1 MPGIAQ
7 FWQTLRPLRKVGKL
21 RGVITVPAFEEA
33 CGPDDV
39 SYYSL
44 NSEWWNANIGAVTL
58 LDGTG
63 ITMEAWIK
71 VLGLNRAQNINVM
84 RFGLHRIELSTVG
97 VPVVTLDRNAM
108 TPLAVAAT
116 GPVPVYQWVHIAAT
130 CDGTNVYLYV
140 NFELVASS
148 ALGGTLDTTASDIY
162 IGDTGN
168 STGNSTGIQLNEV
181 RQWNYARTLEQLELA
196 AYAQRGSV
204 DVGLNSYFPFHD
216 GTGTT
221 TISNE
226 IAAKAYDLTPNP
238 HTGDGSGWVDDDS
251 CPYYLGASYYPLQ
264 FAIDTDSQAYS
275 LKYPARK
282 PYASVNFVPCIRWTE
297 DGEVKRYRL
306 WDAITGFDAAPEIP
320 EYHGERIPD
329 GSFLEIWN
337 LDGNRTVLLTEAFD
351 IETSILHVVENATT
365 TARTSD
371 ATPAANTEL
380 AEPFPLTPF
389 PLQFNTQQ
397 TF

>member
-33 CGPDDV
+33 CGPAFNCLEV
-39 SYYSL
+39 SNTGYVIGTAPSSFDLVDEMTIEAWVYPLFMYNTGGTLGRICNSSRYEVRLVSGGYVSFSTYKGSTQTLTSTITL
-44 NSEWWNANIGAVTL
+44 NAFEWNHIACTY
-58 LDGTG
+58 DGT
-63 ITMEAWIK
+63 TMRIYING
-71 VLGLNRAQNINVM
+71 VLNPG
-84 RFGLHRIELSTVG
+84 T
-97 VPVVTLDRNAM
+97 
-108 TPLAVAAT
+108 LAVAAPLT
-116 GPVPVYQWVHIAAT
+116 ARA
-130 CDGTNVYLYV
+130 
-140 NFELVASS
+140 
-148 ALGGTLDTTASDIY
+148 TASFNVV
-162 IGDTGN
+162 TN
-168 STGNSTGIQLNEV
+168 STGVTVCYNEV
-181 RQWNYARTLEQLELA
+181 RLWSVARTQEELQA
-196 AYAQRGSV
+196 AANSPRNTDGSI
-204 DVGLNSYFPFHD
+204 DADLIGYWPLD
-216 GTGTT
+216 EGTGTT
-221 TISNE
+221 IDNA
-226 IAAKAYDLTPNP
+226 IAAEAFTS
-238 HTGDGSGWVDDDS
+238 TFGGTIAWTSGDGY
-251 CPYYLGASYYPLQ
+251 PYKLGASYYPLQ
-264 FAIDTDSQAYS
+264 FAIATDGQYFS

-320 EYHGERIPD
+320 EYHGERIPA

-371 ATPAANTEL
+371 ATPVANTEL

-389 PLQFNTQQ
+389 PLQFDTQQ